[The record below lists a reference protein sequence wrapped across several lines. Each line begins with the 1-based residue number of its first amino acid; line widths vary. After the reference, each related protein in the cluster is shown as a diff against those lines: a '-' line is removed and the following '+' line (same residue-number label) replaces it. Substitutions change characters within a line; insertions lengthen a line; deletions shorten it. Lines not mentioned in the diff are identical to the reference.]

1 MSDMSESASAFSVVI
16 RCFNRR
22 DRVLDAIDS
31 VLRQTDQD
39 FEVIVVDDA
48 STDGSRDQVAARYG
62 SDARVRII
70 QHPENQG
77 AGAAANTGVDAA
89 RGGLIA
95 FLDSDDTYLPD
106 CLAGHRAALDAA
118 PQAAMS
124 YCDYIQVWD
133 PYGLERVIA
142 CGTDDQDQR
151 LATLKGGFIH
161 SQSLTVVRRD
171 AFDLIGGF
179 DATLSIS
186 HDFDLWMRL
195 ALSLDRPFVQVRRP
209 LVRYALSADGVTK
222 RYDQWW
228 QEAKEVLGRGRR
240 HPAAMPYLSRLID
253 VDKKVG
259 GNIIAR
265 RGVEHWIGQ
274 IRPQRVSVVIPAL
287 FPEKV
292 LMGAVR
298 SVQEQTVSD
307 LEILLVANSAFGPAA
322 RAVRT
327 TLGDDRLTLVEI
339 SGDIGLGEALLKGM
353 RLAGAPLVAPLDPR
367 DRWHPA
373 YLEEQLRANS
383 FPAEM
388 PVFTYAD
395 GCVAGPDGDPAPL
408 PHEHLWP
415 ATDPRQEFDRM
426 PYPNGVSCLAM
437 RSELVPSVTRATGQD
452 VLTGA
457 DIAAACLGHM
467 APPDDP
473 GGLRGSPVRIARPLV
488 TFAPETVLADGC

>member
-1 MSDMSESASAFSVVI
+1 MSEQAPTFSVVI

-31 VLRQTDQD
+31 VLCQTDQD

-48 STDGSRDQVAARYG
+48 STDGSVDQVAVRYG
-62 SDARVRII
+62 SDPRVRIV
-70 QHPENQG
+70 QHPENKG

-89 RGGLIA
+89 RGRLIA
-95 FLDSDDTYLPD
+95 FLDSDDTFLPE
-106 CLAGHRAALDAA
+106 CLACHRAALDAA

-133 PYGLERVIA
+133 PYRLERVIA

-151 LATLKGGFIH
+151 LATLRGGFIH

-171 AFDLIGGF
+171 AFDVIGGF
-179 DATLSIS
+179 DATLGIS

-195 ALSLDRPFVQVRRP
+195 ALALDQPFVQVKRP
-209 LVRYALSADGVTK
+209 LVRYALSTDGVTK

-228 QEAKEVLGRGRR
+228 QEAKEVLARGRR
-240 HPAAMPYLSRLID
+240 HPAAMPYLSRLTD

-259 GNIIAR
+259 GNIVAR
-265 RGVEHWIGQ
+265 RGVEHWIGR
-274 IRPQRVSVVIPAL
+274 IRPQRISIVIPAL
-287 FPEKV
+287 VPEEV

-307 LEILLVANSAFGPAA
+307 VEILLVANSAFGPAA
-322 RAVRT
+322 HRVRT
-327 TLGDDRLTLVEI
+327 AFGDDRLTVVEI
-339 SGDIGLGEALLKGM
+339 SGDMGLGEALLKGM
-353 RLAGAPLVAPLDPR
+353 RLAGGALLAPLDPR

-373 YLEEQLRANS
+373 YLEEHLRANS

-395 GCVAGPDGDPAPL
+395 GSVAGQGPL
-408 PHEHLWP
+408 PHLHEWST
-415 ATDPRQEFDRM
+415 TDPRHEYDRR
-426 PYPNGVSCLAM
+426 PYPHGISCLVV
-437 RSELVPSVTRATGQD
+437 RTELLQSFVRASD
-452 VLTGA
+452 KPVLTGA
-457 DIAAACLGHM
+457 DIAAACLDHM
-467 APPDDP
+467 RPPDDP
-473 GGLRGSPVRIARPLV
+473 GGLRGMPVRIARPLV
-488 TFAPETVLADGC
+488 IFSPETVMAHA